1 MHLELRHLRTIRA
14 IHDHG
19 GLARAAEV
27 LNITQSA
34 LSHQVRT
41 MEEQAGTALFL
52 RPAKPMRLSPAGMR
66 LLALA
71 RQVLPLVEAAEAE
84 MRGVTQGRVGRMHIA
99 MECHACFNWLL
110 PALDNFRHRWLQ
122 VDIDVRAGLA
132 FTALPALARGDA
144 DLVVSSDPEDLP
156 GVTFEPLFDYH
167 PLLAVPAGHPLA
179 ARPFAEPADLA
190 GETLITYPMDRARLD
205 VFSHFLGPAGVRP
218 AAVREIELT
227 DVILLLVASGRGVAV
242 LPDWVLAREAGNPDL
257 RTLRLGHGGVT
268 RRLFAAVR
276 DEDRARPYVQDM
288 LRLARESRSAEPA
301 PALQAFDPH
310 P

>member
-34 LSHQVRT
+34 LSHQVRA
-41 MEEQAGTALFL
+41 MEDQAGTALFL
-52 RPAKPMRLSPAGMR
+52 RQTKPMRLSPAGMR

-71 RQVLPLVEAAEAE
+71 RQVLPLVEAAESE
-84 MRGVTQGRVGRMHIA
+84 MRGVSQGRVGRMHIA

-110 PALDNFRHRWLQ
+110 PALDQFRHLWPQ

-132 FTALPALARGDA
+132 FTALPALTRGDA
-144 DLVVSSDPEDLP
+144 DLVISSDPEELP
-156 GVTFEPLFDYH
+156 GVSFEPLFDYH
-167 PLLAVPAGHPLA
+167 PLLAVPATHPLA
-179 ARPFAEPADLA
+179 GRDSVEPADLA
-190 GETLITYPMDRARLD
+190 TETLIAYPMDRARLD
-205 VFSHFLGPAGVRP
+205 AFSHFLDPAGVRP

-242 LPDWVLAREAGNPDL
+242 LPDWVLAREAQNPDI
-257 RTLRLGHGGVT
+257 RTLRLGRNGVT
-268 RRLFAAVR
+268 RRLYAAIR
-276 DEDRARPYVQDM
+276 DEDRNQPFMQDM
-288 LRLARESRSAEPA
+288 LRLARGAR
-301 PALQAFDPH
+301 
-310 P
+310 

>member
-66 LLALA
+66 LLTLA

-110 PALDNFRHRWLQ
+110 PALDRFRHRWPQ

-132 FTALPALARGDA
+132 FTALPALVRGDA

-167 PLLAVPAGHPLA
+167 PLLAVPAAHALA

-227 DVILLLVASGRGVAV
+227 DVILLLVASGRGVTV

-257 RTLRLGHGGVT
+257 RTLRLGNAGVT
-268 RRLFAAVR
+268 RRLYAAVR

-288 LRLARESRSAEPA
+288 LRLAREGRSTEPA
-301 PALQAFDPH
+301 PASQAFGPRS
-310 P
+310 

>member
-34 LSHQVRT
+34 LSHQVRA
-41 MEEQAGTALFL
+41 MEDQAGTSLFL
-52 RPAKPMRLSPAGMR
+52 RQSRPMRLSPAGLR
-66 LLALA
+66 LLTLA

-84 MRGVTQGRVGRMHIA
+84 IRGVTSGQLGRLHIA

-110 PALDNFRHRWLQ
+110 PALDRFRHAWPQ

-132 FTALPALARGDA
+132 FTALPALARGEA
-144 DLVVSSDPEDLP
+144 DMVISSDPEEMP
-156 GVTFEPLFDYH
+156 GIVFEPLFDYQ
-167 PLLAVPAGHPLA
+167 PLLVVPAGHALA
-179 ARPFAEPADLA
+179 GRAFAEPADLA
-190 GETLITYPMDRARLD
+190 AETLIAYPMDRARLD
-205 VFSHFLGPAGVRP
+205 AFSHFLDPAGVSP

-242 LPDWVLAREAGNPDL
+242 LPDWVLAREAQNPDL
-257 RTLRLGHGGVT
+257 RTLRLGRRGVS
-268 RRLFAAVR
+268 RRLYAAVR
-276 DEDRARPYVQDM
+276 QQDRDLPFMQEM
-288 LRLARESRSAEPA
+288 LRLARGAG
-301 PALQAFDPH
+301 QG
-310 P
+310 

>member
-34 LSHQVRT
+34 LSHQVRA
-41 MEEQAGTALFL
+41 MEDQAGTALFL
-52 RPAKPMRLSPAGMR
+52 RQTKPMRLSPAGMR

-71 RQVLPLVEAAEAE
+71 RQVLPLVEAAESE
-84 MRGVTQGRVGRMHIA
+84 MRGVSQGRVGRMHIA

-110 PALDNFRHRWLQ
+110 PALDQFRHLWPQ

-132 FTALPALARGDA
+132 FTALPALTRGDA
-144 DLVVSSDPEDLP
+144 DLVISSDPEELP
-156 GVTFEPLFDYH
+156 GVGFEPLFDYH
-167 PLLAVPAGHPLA
+167 PLLAVPATHPLA
-179 ARPFAEPADLA
+179 GRDSVEPADLA
-190 GETLITYPMDRARLD
+190 TETLIAYPMDRARLD
-205 VFSHFLGPAGVRP
+205 AFSHFLDPAGVRP

-242 LPDWVLAREAGNPDL
+242 LPDWVLAREAQNPDI
-257 RTLRLGHGGVT
+257 RTLRLGRKGVT
-268 RRLFAAVR
+268 RRLYAAIR
-276 DEDRARPYVQDM
+276 DEDRDLPFMQDM
-288 LRLARESRSAEPA
+288 LRLARGAR
-301 PALQAFDPH
+301 
-310 P
+310 

>member
-34 LSHQVRT
+34 LSHQVRA
-41 MEEQAGTALFL
+41 MEDQAGTALFL
-52 RPAKPMRLSPAGMR
+52 RQTKPMRLSPAGMR

-71 RQVLPLVEAAEAE
+71 RQVLPLVEAAESE
-84 MRGVTQGRVGRMHIA
+84 MRGVSQGRVGRMHIA

-110 PALDNFRHRWLQ
+110 PALDQFRHLWPQ

-132 FTALPALARGDA
+132 FTALPALTRGDA
-144 DLVVSSDPEDLP
+144 DLVISSDPEELP
-156 GVTFEPLFDYH
+156 GISFEPLFDYH
-167 PLLAVPAGHPLA
+167 PLLAVPATHPLA
-179 ARPFAEPADLA
+179 GRDSVEPADLA
-190 GETLITYPMDRARLD
+190 TETLIAYPMDRARLD
-205 VFSHFLGPAGVRP
+205 AFSHFLDPAGVRP

-242 LPDWVLAREAGNPDL
+242 LPDWVLAREAHNPDI
-257 RTLRLGHGGVT
+257 RTLRLGRKGVT
-268 RRLFAAVR
+268 RRLYAAIR
-276 DEDRARPYVQDM
+276 DEERDLPFMQDM
-288 LRLARESRSAEPA
+288 LRLARGAR
-301 PALQAFDPH
+301 
-310 P
+310 

>member
-34 LSHQVRT
+34 LSHQVRA
-41 MEEQAGTALFL
+41 MEDQAGTALFL
-52 RPAKPMRLSPAGMR
+52 RQTKPMRLSPAGMR

-71 RQVLPLVEAAEAE
+71 RQVLPLVEAAESE
-84 MRGVTQGRVGRMHIA
+84 MRGVSQGRVGRMHIA

-110 PALDNFRHRWLQ
+110 PALDQFRQLWPQ

-132 FTALPALARGDA
+132 FTALPALTRGDA
-144 DLVVSSDPEDLP
+144 DLVISSDPEELP
-156 GVTFEPLFDYH
+156 GVGFEPLFDYH
-167 PLLAVPAGHPLA
+167 PLLAVPATHPLA
-179 ARPFAEPADLA
+179 GRDSVEPADLA
-190 GETLITYPMDRARLD
+190 TETLIAYPMDRARLD
-205 VFSHFLGPAGVRP
+205 AFSHFLDPAGVRP

-242 LPDWVLAREAGNPDL
+242 LPDWVLAREAQNPDI
-257 RTLRLGHGGVT
+257 RTLRLGLKGVN
-268 RRLFAAVR
+268 RRLYAAIR
-276 DEDRARPYVQDM
+276 DEDRDLPFMQDM
-288 LRLARESRSAEPA
+288 LRLARGAR
-301 PALQAFDPH
+301 
-310 P
+310 

>member
-34 LSHQVRT
+34 LSHQVRA
-41 MEEQAGTALFL
+41 MEDQAGTALFL
-52 RPAKPMRLSPAGMR
+52 RQTKPMRLSPAGMR

-71 RQVLPLVEAAEAE
+71 RQVLPLVEAAESE
-84 MRGVTQGRVGRMHIA
+84 MRGVSQGRVGRMHIA

-110 PALDNFRHRWLQ
+110 PALDQFRHLWPQ

-132 FTALPALARGDA
+132 FTALPALTRGDA
-144 DLVVSSDPEDLP
+144 DLVISSDPEELP
-156 GVTFEPLFDYH
+156 GISFEPLFDYH
-167 PLLAVPAGHPLA
+167 PLLAVPATHPLA
-179 ARPFAEPADLA
+179 GRDSVEPADLA
-190 GETLITYPMDRARLD
+190 TETLIAYPMDRARLD
-205 VFSHFLGPAGVRP
+205 AFSHFLDPAGVRP

-242 LPDWVLAREAGNPDL
+242 LPDWVLAREAQNPDI
-257 RTLRLGHGGVT
+257 RTLRLGRKGVT
-268 RRLFAAVR
+268 RRLYAAIR
-276 DEDRARPYVQDM
+276 DEDRDLPFMQDM
-288 LRLARESRSAEPA
+288 LRLARGAR
-301 PALQAFDPH
+301 
-310 P
+310 

>member
-34 LSHQVRT
+34 LSHQVRA

-52 RPAKPMRLSPAGMR
+52 RPAKPMRLSPAGLR
-66 LLALA
+66 LLDLA
-71 RQVLPLVEAAEAE
+71 RQVLPLVEAAESE

-110 PALDNFRHRWLQ
+110 PALDQFRHLWPQ

-132 FTALPALARGDA
+132 FTALPALMRGDA
-144 DLVVSSDPEDLP
+144 DLVVSSDPEDLL
-156 GVTFEPLFDYH
+156 GVTFAPLFDYH
-167 PLLAVPAGHPLA
+167 PLLVVPAAHPLA
-179 ARPFAEPADLA
+179 GREFADPADLA
-190 GETLITYPMDRARLD
+190 TETLIAYPMDRARLD
-205 VFSHFLGPAGVRP
+205 VFSHFLGPAGVQP

-257 RTLRLGHGGVT
+257 RTLQLGRKGVT
-268 RRLFAAVR
+268 RRLYAAVR
-276 DEDRARPYVQDM
+276 DEDRTLPYVQDM
-288 LRLARESRSAEPA
+288 LRLAHGAR
-301 PALQAFDPH
+301 
-310 P
+310 

>member
-34 LSHQVRT
+34 LSHQVRA
-41 MEEQAGTALFL
+41 MEDQAGTALFL
-52 RPAKPMRLSPAGMR
+52 RQTKPMRLSPAGMR

-71 RQVLPLVEAAEAE
+71 RQVLPLVEAAESE
-84 MRGVTQGRVGRMHIA
+84 MRGVSQGRVGRMHIA

-110 PALDNFRHRWLQ
+110 PALDQFRHLWPQ

-132 FTALPALARGDA
+132 FTALPALTRGDA
-144 DLVVSSDPEDLP
+144 DLVISSDPEELP
-156 GVTFEPLFDYH
+156 GVSFEPLFDYH
-167 PLLAVPAGHPLA
+167 PLLAVPATHPLA
-179 ARPFAEPADLA
+179 GRDSVEPADLA
-190 GETLITYPMDRARLD
+190 TETLIAYPMDRARLD
-205 VFSHFLGPAGVRP
+205 AFSHFLDPAGVRP

-242 LPDWVLAREAGNPDL
+242 LPDWVLAREAQNPDI
-257 RTLRLGHGGVT
+257 RTLRLGRKGVT
-268 RRLFAAVR
+268 RRLYAAIR
-276 DEDRARPYVQDM
+276 DEDRDLPFMQDM
-288 LRLARESRSAEPA
+288 LRLARGAR
-301 PALQAFDPH
+301 
-310 P
+310 

>member
-34 LSHQVRT
+34 LSHQVRA
-41 MEEQAGTALFL
+41 MEDQAGTALFL
-52 RPAKPMRLSPAGMR
+52 RQTKPMRLSPAGMR

-71 RQVLPLVEAAEAE
+71 RQVLPLVEAAESE

-110 PALDNFRHRWLQ
+110 PALDQFRHLWPQ

-132 FTALPALARGDA
+132 FTALPALTRGDA
-144 DLVVSSDPEDLP
+144 DLVISSDPEELP
-156 GVTFEPLFDYH
+156 GVSFEPLFDYH
-167 PLLAVPAGHPLA
+167 PLLAVPATHQLA
-179 ARPFAEPADLA
+179 GRDSVEPADLA
-190 GETLITYPMDRARLD
+190 TETLIAYPMDRARLD
-205 VFSHFLGPAGVRP
+205 AFSHFLDPAGVRP

-242 LPDWVLAREAGNPDL
+242 LPDWVLAREAQNPDI
-257 RTLRLGHGGVT
+257 RTLRLGRKGVT
-268 RRLFAAVR
+268 RRLYAAIR
-276 DEDRARPYVQDM
+276 DEDRDLPFMQDM
-288 LRLARESRSAEPA
+288 LRLARGAR
-301 PALQAFDPH
+301 
-310 P
+310 

>member
-34 LSHQVRT
+34 LSHQVRA
-41 MEEQAGTALFL
+41 MEDQAGTALFL
-52 RPAKPMRLSPAGMR
+52 RQTKPMRLSPAGMR

-71 RQVLPLVEAAEAE
+71 RQVLPLVEAAESE
-84 MRGVTQGRVGRMHIA
+84 MRGVSQGRVGRMHIA

-110 PALDNFRHRWLQ
+110 PGLDQFRHLWPQ

-132 FTALPALARGDA
+132 FTALPALTRGDA
-144 DLVVSSDPEDLP
+144 DLVISSDPEELP
-156 GVTFEPLFDYH
+156 GVSFEPLFDYH
-167 PLLAVPAGHPLA
+167 PLLAVPATHPLA
-179 ARPFAEPADLA
+179 GRDSVEPADLA
-190 GETLITYPMDRARLD
+190 TETLIAYPMDRARLD
-205 VFSHFLGPAGVRP
+205 AFSHFLDPAGVRP

-242 LPDWVLAREAGNPDL
+242 LPDWVLAREAQNPDI
-257 RTLRLGHGGVT
+257 RTLRLGRNGVT
-268 RRLFAAVR
+268 RRLYAAIR
-276 DEDRARPYVQDM
+276 DEDRNQPFMQDM
-288 LRLARESRSAEPA
+288 LRLARGAR
-301 PALQAFDPH
+301 
-310 P
+310 

>member
-19 GLARAAEV
+19 GLARAAQM
-27 LNITQSA
+27 LNLTQSA
-34 LSHQVRT
+34 LSHQIRA
-41 MEEQAGTALFL
+41 MEDQAGTPLFL
-52 RPAKPMRLSPAGMR
+52 RQSKPMRLSPAGLR

-84 MRGVTQGRVGRMHIA
+84 MRGVEAGRVGRLHIA

-110 PALDNFRHRWLQ
+110 PALDRFRHACPQ

-132 FTALPALARGDA
+132 FTALPALVRGEA

-156 GVTFEPLFDYH
+156 GIVFEPLFDYH
-167 PLLAVPAGHPLA
+167 PLLALPAAHPLA
-179 ARPFAEPADLA
+179 GRPFAEPADLA
-190 GETLITYPMDRARLD
+190 AETLIAYPMDRARLD
-205 VFSHFLGPAGVRP
+205 AFTHFLDPAGVQP

-257 RTLRLGHGGVT
+257 VTLPLGRRGVT
-268 RRLFAAVR
+268 RRLYAAIR
-276 DEDRARPYVQDM
+276 AEDRALPYMQEM
-288 LRLARESRSAEPA
+288 LQLARAVRGTPVPA
-301 PALQAFDPH
+301 AH
-310 P
+310 

>member
-14 IHDHG
+14 IHDMG

-52 RPAKPMRLSPAGMR
+52 RQVKPMRLSPAGLR

-71 RQVLPLVEAAEAE
+71 RQILPMVEAAEAE
-84 MRGVTQGRVGRMHIA
+84 IAGVEAGRVGRMHIA
-99 MECHACFNWLL
+99 MECHACFAWLL
-110 PALDNFRHRWLQ
+110 PALDRFRHAWPD
-122 VDIDVRAGLA
+122 VDIDIRAGLA
-132 FTALPALARGDA
+132 FTALPALVRGEA
-144 DLVVSSDPEDLP
+144 DLVISSDPEDMP
-156 GVTFEPLFDYH
+156 GVVFEPLFDYR
-167 PLLAVPAGHPLA
+167 PLLVVPSGHRLA
-179 ARPFAEPADLA
+179 DRPFATPPDLA
-190 GETLITYPMDRARLD
+190 AETLVHYPMDRARLD
-205 VFSHFLGPAGVRP
+205 VFSHFLDPAGIRP
-218 AAVREIELT
+218 RALREIELT

-257 RTLRLGHGGVT
+257 VTMPLGDPPLT
-268 RRLFAAVR
+268 RPLYAAVR
-276 DEDRARPYVQDM
+276 DGDRDAPYVRDM
-288 LRLARESRSAEPA
+288 LRLARESRGGEFPGWLSFP
-301 PALQAFDPH
+301 PPT

>member
-34 LSHQVRT
+34 LSHQVRA
-41 MEEQAGTALFL
+41 MEDQAGTALFL
-52 RPAKPMRLSPAGMR
+52 RQTKPIRLSPAGMR

-71 RQVLPLVEAAEAE
+71 RQVLPLVEAAESE
-84 MRGVTQGRVGRMHIA
+84 MRGVSQGRVGRMHIA

-110 PALDNFRHRWLQ
+110 PALDQFRHLWPQ

-132 FTALPALARGDA
+132 FTALPALTRGDA
-144 DLVVSSDPEDLP
+144 DLVISSDPEELP
-156 GVTFEPLFDYH
+156 GVSFEPLFDYH
-167 PLLAVPAGHPLA
+167 PLLAVPATHPLA
-179 ARPFAEPADLA
+179 GRDSVEPADLA
-190 GETLITYPMDRARLD
+190 TETLIAYPMDRARLD
-205 VFSHFLGPAGVRP
+205 AFSHFLDPAGVRP

-242 LPDWVLAREAGNPDL
+242 LPDWVLAREAQNPDI
-257 RTLRLGHGGVT
+257 RTLRLGRKGVT
-268 RRLFAAVR
+268 RRLYAAIR
-276 DEDRARPYVQDM
+276 DEDRDLPFMQDM
-288 LRLARESRSAEPA
+288 LRLARGAR
-301 PALQAFDPH
+301 
-310 P
+310 